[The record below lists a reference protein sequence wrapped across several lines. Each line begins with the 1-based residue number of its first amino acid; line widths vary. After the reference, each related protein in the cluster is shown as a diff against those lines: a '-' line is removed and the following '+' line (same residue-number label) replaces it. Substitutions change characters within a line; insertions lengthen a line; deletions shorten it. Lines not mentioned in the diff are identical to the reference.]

1 MRKESN
7 LNVPKKIV
15 CSKRTSVILNYINKN
30 EEYNNLLI
38 YISKVLPNLKED
50 NIELKINNVGTVN
63 MTYIEKYNCSMF
75 SLIIKDR
82 IVFTSVIKK
91 DRIENSIS
99 EELFQLDERDLM
111 KFNFS
116 FLFSDFC
123 LDFIKRLLKSKEIY
137 NGKHY

>member
-1 MRKESN
+1 MN
-7 LNVPKKIV
+7 LLNFEKNRA
-15 CSKRTSVILNYINKN
+15 SILNYINKN
-30 EEYNNLLI
+30 EEYNSLLI
-38 YISKVLPNLKED
+38 YISKVLPNLNED
-50 NIELKINNVGTVN
+50 NIELKINKIGTAN

-91 DRIENSIS
+91 DRIENNVS

-116 FLFSDFC
+116 FLFSNFC
-123 LDFIKRLLKSKEIY
+123 LDFIKRLLKSKDVY
-137 NGKHY
+137 NRKDYL

>member
-1 MRKESN
+1 MN
-7 LNVPKKIV
+7 LLNFEKNRA
-15 CSKRTSVILNYINKN
+15 SILNYINKN

-50 NIELKINNVGTVN
+50 NIELKINEIGTVN

-75 SLIIKDR
+75 SLIIKDK
-82 IVFTSVIKK
+82 IVFTSVIKN

-99 EELFQLDERDLM
+99 EELFQSDERDLM

-123 LDFIKRLLKSKEIY
+123 LEFIKRLLKSKEIY
-137 NGKHY
+137 K

>member
-1 MRKESN
+1 MN
-7 LNVPKKIV
+7 LLNFEKNRA
-15 CSKRTSVILNYINKN
+15 SILNYINKN
-30 EEYNNLLI
+30 EEYNSLLI
-38 YISKVLPNLKED
+38 YISKVLPNLNED
-50 NIELKINNVGTVN
+50 NIELKINKIGTAN

-91 DRIENSIS
+91 DRIENNVS

-116 FLFSDFC
+116 FLFSNFC

-137 NGKHY
+137 NK

>member
-1 MRKESN
+1 MN
-7 LNVPKKIV
+7 LLNFEKNRA
-15 CSKRTSVILNYINKN
+15 SLLNYINKN
-30 EEYNNLLI
+30 EEYNSLLI
-38 YISKVLPNLKED
+38 YISKVLPNLNED
-50 NIELKINNVGTVN
+50 NIELKINKIGTAN

-91 DRIENSIS
+91 DRIENNVS

-116 FLFSDFC
+116 FLFSNFC
-123 LDFIKRLLKSKEIY
+123 LNFIKRLLKSKEIY
-137 NGKHY
+137 NK

>member
-1 MRKESN
+1 MN
-7 LNVPKKIV
+7 LLNFEKNRA
-15 CSKRTSVILNYINKN
+15 SILNYINKN
-30 EEYNNLLI
+30 EEYNSLLI
-38 YISKVLPNLKED
+38 YISKVLPNLNED
-50 NIELKINNVGTVN
+50 NIELKINDIGTLN

-137 NGKHY
+137 K

>member
-1 MRKESN
+1 MN
-7 LNVPKKIV
+7 LLNFEKNRA
-15 CSKRTSVILNYINKN
+15 SILNYINKN
-30 EEYNNLLI
+30 EEYNSLLI
-38 YISKVLPNLKED
+38 YISKVIPNLNED
-50 NIELKINNVGTVN
+50 NVELKINKTGTAN

-91 DRIENSIS
+91 DRIENSVS
-99 EELFQLDERDLM
+99 EELFQLDERDLT

-123 LDFIKRLLKSKEIY
+123 LEFIKRLLKSKEIY
-137 NGKHY
+137 NK

>member
-1 MRKESN
+1 MN
-7 LNVPKKIV
+7 LLNFEKNRA
-15 CSKRTSVILNYINKN
+15 SILNYINKN
-30 EEYNNLLI
+30 EEYNSLLI
-38 YISKVLPNLKED
+38 YISKVLPNLNED
-50 NIELKINNVGTVN
+50 NIELKINKIGTAN
-63 MTYIEKYNCSMF
+63 MTYIEKYECSMF

-91 DRIENSIS
+91 DRIENSVS

-137 NGKHY
+137 NGKGYL

>member
-1 MRKESN
+1 MN
-7 LNVPKKIV
+7 LLNFEKNRA
-15 CSKRTSVILNYINKN
+15 SILNYINKN
-30 EEYNNLLI
+30 KEYSDLLL
-38 YISKVLPNLKED
+38 YISKVLPSLNED
-50 NIELKINNVGTVN
+50 NIELRINNTGTVN

-75 SLIIKDR
+75 SLIVKDR

-123 LDFIKRLLKSKEIY
+123 LNFIRRLLKSKEIY
-137 NGKHY
+137 K

>member
-1 MRKESN
+1 MN
-7 LNVPKKIV
+7 LLNFEK
-15 CSKRTSVILNYINKN
+15 SRASVLNYINKN

-38 YISKVLPNLKED
+38 YISTVLPNLNED
-50 NIELKINNVGTVN
+50 NIELRINNTGTVN
-63 MTYIEKYNCSMF
+63 MTYIEKYECSMF

-137 NGKHY
+137 K

>member
-1 MRKESN
+1 MN
-7 LNVPKKIV
+7 LLNFEK
-15 CSKRTSVILNYINKN
+15 SRASILNYINKN
-30 EEYNNLLI
+30 EEYNKLLI
-38 YISKVLPNLKED
+38 Y
-50 NIELKINNVGTVN
+50 IELKINNIGTVN
-63 MTYIEKYNCSMF
+63 MTYIEKYECSMF

-99 EELFQLDERDLM
+99 EELFQLDERDLT

-137 NGKHY
+137 K

>member
-1 MRKESN
+1 MN
-7 LNVPKKIV
+7 LLNFEKNRA
-15 CSKRTSVILNYINKN
+15 SILNYINKN
-30 EEYNNLLI
+30 EEYNSLLI
-38 YISKVLPNLKED
+38 YISKVLPNLNED
-50 NIELKINNVGTVN
+50 NIELKINKIGTAN

-91 DRIENSIS
+91 DRIENNVS
-99 EELFQLDERDLM
+99 EELFQLDERDPM

-116 FLFSDFC
+116 FLFSNFC

-137 NGKHY
+137 K

>member
-1 MRKESN
+1 MN
-7 LNVPKKIV
+7 LLNFEKNRA
-15 CSKRTSVILNYINKN
+15 SILNYINKN
-30 EEYNNLLI
+30 EEYNSLLI
-38 YISKVLPNLKED
+38 YVSKVLPNLKED
-50 NIELKINNVGTVN
+50 NIELKINDVGTAN

-91 DRIENSIS
+91 DKIENSVS
-99 EELFQLDERDLM
+99 EELFQLDERDLT

-137 NGKHY
+137 NK

>member
-1 MRKESN
+1 MN
-7 LNVPKKIV
+7 LLNFEKNRA
-15 CSKRTSVILNYINKN
+15 SILNYINKN
-30 EEYNNLLI
+30 EEYNKLLI
-38 YISKVLPNLKED
+38 YISKVLPNLDED
-50 NIELKINNVGTVN
+50 NIELKINDIGTAN

-91 DRIENSIS
+91 DRIENNVS

-116 FLFSDFC
+116 FLFSNFC
-123 LDFIKRLLKSKEIY
+123 FDFIKRLLKSKEIY
-137 NGKHY
+137 K

>member
-1 MRKESN
+1 MN
-7 LNVPKKIV
+7 LLNFEKNRA
-15 CSKRTSVILNYINKN
+15 SILNYINKN

-50 NIELKINNVGTVN
+50 NIELKINNVGTAN
-63 MTYIEKYNCSMF
+63 ITYIEKYNCSMF

-82 IVFTSVIKK
+82 IVFTSVVKR
-91 DRIENSIS
+91 DRIENSVS
-99 EELFQLDERDLM
+99 EELFQLDERDLV

-137 NGKHY
+137 K

>member
-1 MRKESN
+1 MN
-7 LNVPKKIV
+7 LLNFEKNRA
-15 CSKRTSVILNYINKN
+15 SILNYINKN
-30 EEYNNLLI
+30 EEYNSLLI
-38 YISKVLPNLKED
+38 YISKVLPNLNED
-50 NIELKINNVGTVN
+50 NIELKINKIGTAN

-91 DRIENSIS
+91 DRIENNVS
-99 EELFQLDERDLM
+99 EELFQLDERDIM

-116 FLFSDFC
+116 FLFSNFC

-137 NGKHY
+137 K

>member
-1 MRKESN
+1 MN
-7 LNVPKKIV
+7 LLNFEKNRA
-15 CSKRTSVILNYINKN
+15 SILNYINKN
-30 EEYNNLLI
+30 EEYNSLLI
-38 YISKVLPNLKED
+38 YISKVLPNLNED
-50 NIELKINNVGTVN
+50 NIELKINKIGTAN

-91 DRIENSIS
+91 DRIENNVS

-116 FLFSDFC
+116 FLFSNFC

-137 NGKHY
+137 NGKYY

>member
-1 MRKESN
+1 MKKESN

-15 CSKRTSVILNYINKN
+15 CSKRTGVILNYINKN

-38 YISKVLPNLKED
+38 YVSKVLPNLKED
-50 NIELKINNVGTVN
+50 NIELKINDIGTAN

-75 SLIIKDR
+75 SLIVKDR

-91 DRIENSIS
+91 DRIENSVS

-123 LDFIKRLLKSKEIY
+123 LDFIKRLLRSKEIY
-137 NGKHY
+137 K

>member
-1 MRKESN
+1 MN
-7 LNVPKKIV
+7 LLNFEKNRA
-15 CSKRTSVILNYINKN
+15 SILNYINKN

-38 YISKVLPNLKED
+38 YVSRVLPNLKED
-50 NIELKINNVGTVN
+50 NIELKINEIGTVN
-63 MTYIEKYNCSMF
+63 MTYIEKYECSMF

-123 LDFIKRLLKSKEIY
+123 LEFVRRFLKSKEIY
-137 NGKHY
+137 NRLFVNN

>member
-1 MRKESN
+1 MN
-7 LNVPKKIV
+7 LLNFEKNRA
-15 CSKRTSVILNYINKN
+15 SILNYINKN
-30 EEYNNLLI
+30 KEYSNLLI
-38 YISKVLPNLKED
+38 YISKVLPNLNED
-50 NIELKINNVGTVN
+50 DIELKINNVGTVN
-63 MTYIEKYNCSMF
+63 ITYIKKYNCSMF

-91 DRIENSIS
+91 DRIENNVS
-99 EELFQLDERDLM
+99 EELFQLDERDLV

-137 NGKHY
+137 K

>member
-1 MRKESN
+1 MN
-7 LNVPKKIV
+7 LLNFEK
-15 CSKRTSVILNYINKN
+15 SRASILNYINKN
-30 EEYNNLLI
+30 EEFNNLLI
-38 YISKVLPNLKED
+38 YISTVLPNLKED
-50 NIELKINNVGTVN
+50 NIELKINDIGTVN
-63 MTYIEKYNCSMF
+63 ITYIEKYACSMF

-91 DRIENSIS
+91 NRIENSVS
-99 EELFQLDERDLM
+99 EELFQLDERDLT

-137 NGKHY
+137 NK

>member
-1 MRKESN
+1 MN
-7 LNVPKKIV
+7 LLNFEKNRA
-15 CSKRTSVILNYINKN
+15 SILNYINKN

-38 YISKVLPNLKED
+38 YIGKVLPNLKED
-50 NIELKINNVGTVN
+50 NIELKINDIGTAN

-75 SLIIKDR
+75 SLVIKDR

-99 EELFQLDERDLM
+99 EELFQLDERDLV

-123 LDFIKRLLKSKEIY
+123 LDFIKRLLRSKEIY
-137 NGKHY
+137 K

>member
-1 MRKESN
+1 MN
-7 LNVPKKIV
+7 LLNFEKNRA
-15 CSKRTSVILNYINKN
+15 SILNYINKN
-30 EEYNNLLI
+30 EEFNNLLI
-38 YISKVLPNLKED
+38 YIGKVLPNLKED
-50 NIELKINNVGTVN
+50 NIELKINKVGTAN

-91 DRIENSIS
+91 DRIENNVS

-116 FLFSDFC
+116 FLFSNFC

-137 NGKHY
+137 K

>member
-1 MRKESN
+1 MN
-7 LNVPKKIV
+7 LLNFEKNRA
-15 CSKRTSVILNYINKN
+15 SILNYINKN

-50 NIELKINNVGTVN
+50 NIELKINNIGTVN
-63 MTYIEKYNCSMF
+63 MTYIEKYECSMF

-99 EELFQLDERDLM
+99 EELFQLYERDLM

-123 LDFIKRLLKSKEIY
+123 LNFIRRLLKSKEIY

>member
-1 MRKESN
+1 MN
-7 LNVPKKIV
+7 LLNFEKNRA
-15 CSKRTSVILNYINKN
+15 SILNYINKN
-30 EEYNNLLI
+30 EEYNSLLI
-38 YISKVLPNLKED
+38 YISKVLPNLNED
-50 NIELKINNVGTVN
+50 NIELKINKIGTAN

-123 LDFIKRLLKSKEIY
+123 LDFIKRLLKSKDVY
-137 NGKHY
+137 NRKDYL

>member
-1 MRKESN
+1 MQEVN
-7 LNVPKKIV
+7 LLNFEKNRA
-15 CSKRTSVILNYINKN
+15 SILNYINKN

-82 IVFTSVIKK
+82 IVFTSVVKR

-99 EELFQLDERDLM
+99 EELFQLDERDLV

-137 NGKHY
+137 K

>member
-1 MRKESN
+1 MN
-7 LNVPKKIV
+7 LLNSEKNRA
-15 CSKRTSVILNYINKN
+15 SILNYINKN
-30 EEYNNLLI
+30 EEYNSLLI
-38 YISKVLPNLKED
+38 YISKVLPNLNED
-50 NIELKINNVGTVN
+50 NIELKINKIGTAN

-91 DRIENSIS
+91 DRIENNVS

-116 FLFSDFC
+116 FLFSNFC

-137 NGKHY
+137 K

>member
-1 MRKESN
+1 MN
-7 LNVPKKIV
+7 LLNFEKNRA
-15 CSKRTSVILNYINKN
+15 SILNYINKN
-30 EEYNNLLI
+30 EEYNSLLI
-38 YISKVLPNLKED
+38 YISKVLPNLNED
-50 NIELKINNVGTVN
+50 NIELKINKIGTAN

-91 DRIENSIS
+91 DRIENNVS

-111 KFNFS
+111 RFNFS
-116 FLFSDFC
+116 FLFSNFC

-137 NGKHY
+137 K

>member
-1 MRKESN
+1 MN
-7 LNVPKKIV
+7 LLNFEKNRA
-15 CSKRTSVILNYINKN
+15 SILNYINKN

-50 NIELKINNVGTVN
+50 NIELKINEIGTVN

-82 IVFTSVIKK
+82 IVFTSVIKN

-99 EELFQLDERDLM
+99 EELFQSDERDLM

-123 LDFIKRLLKSKEIY
+123 LEFVRRFLKSKEIY
-137 NGKHY
+137 NRLFVNN

>member
-1 MRKESN
+1 MN
-7 LNVPKKIV
+7 LLNFEKN
-15 CSKRTSVILNYINKN
+15 RAFILNYINKN

-38 YISKVLPNLKED
+38 YVSKVLPNLKED
-50 NIELKINNVGTVN
+50 NIELKINDIGTTN

-91 DRIENSIS
+91 DRIENNVS

-116 FLFSDFC
+116 FLFSNFC

-137 NGKHY
+137 K